1 MERKKMKIFDFL
13 KSKFHRATKI
23 PKLPKL
29 APGGVFQPPEEEAP
43 KQKAQP
49 KEITMEDC
57 EALYAK
63 FNAYAEKSEQHEWPL
78 LALIK
83 LPLDIQMEALREAGG
98 VEQKEPKELRA
109 MFRVV
114 LKAIHEDYSD
124 YLEPEGQ

>member
-1 MERKKMKIFDFL
+1 MFEFLRKAFHL
-13 KSKFHRATKI
+13 PSKLT
-23 PKLPKL
+23 
-29 APGGVFQPPEEEAP
+29 PGGLIQQPEEAP

-78 LALIK
+78 LAMIN

-98 VEQKEPKELRA
+98 VEKEDPKELRA

-124 YLEPEGQ
+124 YLEPEGR